1 MGAARYLIRIEQG
14 ATWKPVLTLR
24 DTDLTGYTARMQIR
38 ADIDADTVL
47 VELTTS
53 DGITIDGPA
62 GQIALHLD
70 DTRTA
75 ALDWCDGV
83 YDLELIDPDG
93 NVMRLLKGPV
103 EVDPEVTR

>member
-38 ADIDADTVL
+38 ADIDAADVL
-47 VELTTS
+47 VELTTG
-53 DGITIDGPA
+53 DGITINGPA
-62 GQIALHLD
+62 GQITLLLD
-70 DTRTA
+70 DTQTA

>member
-14 ATWKPVLTLR
+14 ATWQTALTLR

-38 ADIDADTVL
+38 ATIDSDTVL
-47 VELTTS
+47 VELTTG

-62 GQIALHLD
+62 GQIALLL
-70 DTRTA
+70 TNEQTA
-75 ALDWCDGV
+75 ALDWTDGV
-83 YDLELIDPDG
+83 YDLELTDPDG
-93 NVMRLLKGPV
+93 NVTRLLKGPV

>member
-1 MGAARYLIRIEQG
+1 MGAARYLIHIEQG

-38 ADIDADTVL
+38 ATLDSDTVL
-47 VELTTS
+47 VELTTGA
-53 DGITIDGPA
+53 GITIDGAA
-62 GQIALHLD
+62 GQITLHLD
-70 DTRTA
+70 DTETA
-75 ALDWCDGV
+75 ALDWCDGI
-83 YDLELIDPDG
+83 YDLEIVDPDG

>member
-38 ADIDADTVL
+38 PDIDSTEIL
-47 VELTTS
+47 LELTS
-53 DGITIDGPA
+53 GDGITIDGPA
-62 GQIALHLD
+62 GQITLHLT
-70 DTRTA
+70 DTETA
-75 ALDWCDGV
+75 ALDWCEGV
-83 YDLELIDPDG
+83 YDLELIAPGGD
-93 NVMRLLKGPV
+93 VQRLLKGPV